1 MSLIEILLVVVLVL
15 VVLSLLPAWPHAAT
29 WGYAPSGVGLT
40 ILILVL
46 LLLFL
51 RR

>member
-15 VVLSLLPAWPHAAT
+15 VVLSLLPAWPYAANL
-29 WGYAPSGVGLT
+29 GYAPSGVGLV
-40 ILILVL
+40 ILILLLVL
-46 LLLFL
+46 LL